1 MAFHTTA
8 CFVGT
13 RLYDGI
19 LPVQA
24 PPLSEA
30 EQKARDKTLSF
41 ARKEL
46 KRLGK
51 AGLAEIKRMAEEEK
65 VRTCFPFT
73 LLELL
78 TALLVLGSIAWRMH
92 ALFALCVW
100 ITSPQNASRILL
112 RLYIELT
119 HTLFCRCNA

>member
-1 MAFHTTA
+1 M
-8 CFVGT
+8 
-13 RLYDGI
+13 
-19 LPVQA
+19 
-24 PPLSEA
+24 SEA

-46 KRLGK
+46 KKLGK

-78 TALLVLGSIAWRMH
+78 TALLVLGEHRLEDACS
-92 ALFALCVW
+92 LCSLRVDNF
-100 ITSPQNASRILL
+100 PPKCLSRILL

-119 HTLFCRCNA
+119 HTLLCRCNA